1 MAERRKSCRRHNRA
15 RAHVVDEAPTLGP
28 TVVQQGSTYA
38 HSRSGIGVARSCTR
52 RSLMTE
58 DTAQYAVFNQC
69 LARRFLSQ
77 PGILDCSPMDNSSSL
92 DDFTSYLASEA
103 WPTLPPSI
111 RSASYDHRAE
121 APDLD
126 TLSLE
131 TIPTAFVDT
140 LVSCGIADD
149 ADDVMAFLRKVLG
162 DYMEDV
168 TAPPPVWSKTRTS
181 ECEICEREVP
191 VTYHHLIPREVHTKA
206 LKKKWHTEGMLN
218 SVAWLCRCASLA
230 SLPHC
235 HEPYIYGILDHATL
249 PCTEWR
255 VTRN

>member
-1 MAERRKSCRRHNRA
+1 
-15 RAHVVDEAPTLGP
+15 
-28 TVVQQGSTYA
+28 
-38 HSRSGIGVARSCTR
+38 
-52 RSLMTE
+52 MTE

-191 VTYHHLIPREVHTKA
+191 VHTKA

-218 SVAWLCRCASLA
+218 SVAWLCRPCHSTVHRVASNEELA
-230 SLPHC
+230 KEFYTVERLV
-235 HEPYIYGILDHATL
+235 EREDIQKWRKYISKQRWGV
-249 PCTEWR
+249 R
-255 VTRN
+255 RG